1 MDESGRRIRPETRA
15 LDALIDAAIK
25 RGGRRSNAKT
35 GADSM
40 LFLGNRHG
48 PFPALVVQNP
58 VLEPVDKLVWMAIML
73 KAKETGCV
81 AAFPSYAALMQTANV
96 SAKATIARA
105 IAILRITR
113 WLTLCGRMRER
124 DGRFKGNVY
133 VLHDEPLPLIDVMH
147 LDVEHLKFLRESVD
161 HYHARVRTVARA
173 ALDTIDEDIGAGRD
187 VCADESVWDRRIQ
200 AAESV
205 EGATPRR
212 FFAFSARVMTELR
225 SNNDK
230 PHRPDHRV
238 QNMKTVDGGVQNLN
252 RQNLNSV
259 CCSSYIYKTTTTTT
273 RDAEKNDGVTGE
285 KGVPLIYPKRLVGD
299 QRELADRYLATVSA
313 ASRQLILD
321 ELEGRFR
328 SEQKGMAPLYDEMS
342 FLFSLC
348 KAMKNKEFK
357 ANLGIKVVAER
368 VAREKA
374 QRESAERV
382 VQTPATGLEEMRQRI
397 ASGKG
402 PIAEMRR
409 ALGMSGRSNTE
420 GGSDKCSKC

>member
-1 MDESGRRIRPETRA
+1 MNEAGEGISPETRA
-15 LDALIDAAIK
+15 LDALIDATIK
-25 RGGRRSNAKT
+25 RAEGEDT
-35 GADSM
+35 QPGADSM
-40 LFLGNRHG
+40 LFLGNRHVS
-48 PFPALVVQNP
+48 FPTLVVQDP

-73 KAKETGCV
+73 KAKETGRV
-81 AAFPSYAALMQTANV
+81 AAFPSYSALMQTANV

-133 VLHDEPLPLIDVMH
+133 VLHDEPLPLVDVMH

-212 FFAFSARVMTELR
+212 FFAFSARVMAELR
-225 SNNDK
+225 SKNDNS
-230 PHRPDHRV
+230 HRPDHPV
-238 QNMKTVDGGVQNLN
+238 QNLKTVDGGVQNLN

-259 CCSSYIYKTTTTTT
+259 CSSSNNIYKTTTTTT
-273 RDAEKNDGVTGE
+273 RSPGE
-285 KGVPLIYPKRLVGD
+285 KKFDVAGENDSPLIYPKRLVGN
-299 QRELADRYLATVSA
+299 QRELANRYLASVPA

-328 SEQKGMAPLYDEMS
+328 SENLGMPPLYDEVR

-348 KAMKNKEFK
+348 KALKKGAFK
-357 ANLGIKVVAER
+357 ANLGIKVAEER
-368 VAREKA
+368 LAREKA
-374 QRESAERV
+374 HRKRMARAAK
-382 VQTPATGLEEMRQRI
+382 TPAADDALMRQRRE
-397 ASGKG
+397 AAQGKL
-402 PIAEMRR
+402 AEMRK
-409 ALGMSGRSNTE
+409 AIGLPAQPANT
-420 GGSDKCSKC
+420 DNADDAP